1 MKIYENIN
9 VGLYEYVKQMN
20 EKYKDFVAINYLGRK
35 ILFSEF
41 MKNVEKVK
49 EAFSKSGIEKNDVVS
64 VLGLATPET
73 IYAIYALDSL
83 GAAVNFLNPIE
94 PESIKETIEFEEP
107 NVIICYDRFYPMI
120 EGMVDNYTLIIT
132 TPFDSLPTPVKIV
145 GKLKEISQ
153 NGKINIPKE
162 SKNWKEFV
170 KDGIKLNYPK
180 KERSEN
186 IRGVHLGSGGSSGL
200 PKQIQLSPLLLNN
213 IIKQH
218 YIMNES
224 SAFDLNVN
232 RGEVLLDVIP
242 PHLGYGI
249 CDIHLALSF
258 GLVLALAPDP
268 EPKKFVKML
277 LKYEPNF
284 ILAGPVHWKEYI
296 KIKIKTPYI
305 KTAVSGGEKLEK
317 EIEDSTNE
325 CLRKNGS
332 EATVREGVGLTE
344 VAGVATYNSS
354 PNKSKYTVGRPLP
367 EYIVGIFKVDLENE
381 VYDNTKK
388 QDCIGQLYYNK
399 SENNEYQ
406 IHFKGLIG
414 EENIGEICY
423 CLPIEID
430 GYIGKYAKEN
440 GMLIRKHE
448 DERIWIHTGDVG
460 YIREDRNLVIK
471 DRIKRV
477 FNRNGFK
484 VYPNAIENIAQ
495 SSGFIEECT
504 VVPRKSYNNS
514 EANVPIMYAVLKDK
528 TFEQNFIEYCN
539 SKIEGN
545 SKIYQ
550 YIFVDELPRT
560 GAGKKA
566 YKKIELY
573 DALINP
579 LAGTET
585 IDISIQK
592 PLVLT
597 LKKMKEILN

>member
-277 LKYEPNF
+277 LK
-284 ILAGPVHWKEYI
+284 
-296 KIKIKTPYI
+296 
-305 KTAVSGGEKLEK
+305 
-317 EIEDSTNE
+317 
-325 CLRKNGS
+325 
-332 EATVREGVGLTE
+332 
-344 VAGVATYNSS
+344 
-354 PNKSKYTVGRPLP
+354 
-367 EYIVGIFKVDLENE
+367 
-381 VYDNTKK
+381 
-388 QDCIGQLYYNK
+388 
-399 SENNEYQ
+399 
-406 IHFKGLIG
+406 
-414 EENIGEICY
+414 
-423 CLPIEID
+423 
-430 GYIGKYAKEN
+430 
-440 GMLIRKHE
+440 
-448 DERIWIHTGDVG
+448 
-460 YIREDRNLVIK
+460 
-471 DRIKRV
+471 
-477 FNRNGFK
+477 
-484 VYPNAIENIAQ
+484 
-495 SSGFIEECT
+495 
-504 VVPRKSYNNS
+504 
-514 EANVPIMYAVLKDK
+514 
-528 TFEQNFIEYCN
+528 
-539 SKIEGN
+539 
-545 SKIYQ
+545 
-550 YIFVDELPRT
+550 
-560 GAGKKA
+560 
-566 YKKIELY
+566 
-573 DALINP
+573 
-579 LAGTET
+579 
-585 IDISIQK
+585 
-592 PLVLT
+592 
-597 LKKMKEILN
+597 